1 MCPPAGS
8 DGMAGY
14 ESWEETMAVN
24 RASPC
29 FERPVKTIE
38 TWYPVCL
45 LPVQEITTPL
55 QWTFP
60 PSRGE
65 DNVSVISAQGEKG
78 ASLRNSI
85 PFL

>member
-1 MCPPAGS
+1 
-8 DGMAGY
+8 
-14 ESWEETMAVN
+14 MAVN

-29 FERPVKTIE
+29 FERPVKTMD
-38 TWYPVCL
+38 TWYPACL

-55 QWTFP
+55 QCTFL

-78 ASLRNSI
+78 AALRNSM